1 MGKNKKQINFPDTL
15 IILSGILVVFM
26 ILTWF
31 VSAGEFDRVVQNGR
45 TIIVPGTYQSVESN
59 PQGVGALLMAPI
71 KGFIGAAQIIAF
83 VFLIG
88 GAFGMINRTG
98 AMDAGIR
105 SILKISQENHSFKK
119 WVIPAL
125 MTLFSLAGATFGMSE
140 EVLVFVMISIPLGM
154 ALGYDSIVGIAI
166 PFVGAGAGFAGAF
179 LNPFTVGVAQGIAE
193 LTPFSGMG
201 YRLIAWFIMTCI
213 AILFVVQYAQKL
225 DKKAEASPVF
235 EIDQQREFHQ
245 LSEQQLSFNWS
256 HRSVLL
262 LFIASLILLVVG
274 VSFWDWYINEITAL
288 FLALGIASAMVG
300 KIGSSS
306 ALSAFK
312 DGAREMLVPA
322 LVIAL
327 ANGLIVVVQDGKI
340 IDTIL
345 HSMAS
350 LVDDLPRPISVE
362 FMFVFQSL
370 LNFFIPS
377 GSGQAALTMP
387 LMAPL
392 SDILEIDRQIA
403 VLAYQFGDGLSNMII
418 PTSGVTMG
426 VLAIAKIPYNLW
438 LKWMFPLFI
447 YMSLAA
453 MAMLFLAVLF
463 ING

>member
-1 MGKNKKQINFPDTL
+1 MEKKQIKFPDTL
-15 IILSGILVVFM
+15 IILSGILIVFI
-26 ILTWF
+26 ILTWL
-31 VSAGEFDRVVQNGR
+31 VPAGEFNRAVQDHQSV
-45 TIIVPGTYQSVESN
+45 IIPGTYQGVEAN
-59 PQGVGALLMAPI
+59 PQGVGALLKAPI
-71 KGFIGAAQIIAF
+71 RGFIGAAQIIAF

-105 SILKISQENHSFKK
+105 SILEISQKNQAFKK
-119 WVIPAL
+119 WVIPTL

-193 LTPFSGMG
+193 LTPFSGMA
-201 YRLIAWFIMTCI
+201 YRLIAWFIMTAI
-213 AILFVVQYAQKL
+213 AILFVVFYARRL
-225 DKKAEASPVF
+225 DQRAEASPVYD
-235 EIDQQREFHQ
+235 IDQKRKFEHF
-245 LSEQQLSFNWS
+245 SEQHIAFNWS

-262 LFIASLILLVVG
+262 LFLASLIFLVIG
-274 VSFWDWYINEITAL
+274 VSFWNWYINEITAL
-288 FLALGIASAMVG
+288 FIALGI
-300 KIGSSS
+300 SS
-306 ALSAFK
+306 AVVGRIGTNAALKAFK

-350 LVDDLPRPISVE
+350 LVDELPRTLSVE
-362 FMFVFQSL
+362 FIFVFQSL

-426 VLAIAKIPYNLW
+426 ILAIAKIPYNIW

-453 MAMLFLAVLF
+453 MALLFFAILF

>member
-1 MGKNKKQINFPDTL
+1 MNNEKKIKFPDTL
-15 IILSGILVVFM
+15 IILSSILVIFM
-26 ILTWF
+26 TLTWF
-31 VSAGEFDRVVQNGR
+31 VPAGEFQRVIQNGR
-45 TIIVPGTYQSVESN
+45 SVIVPGTYQAVEAN
-59 PQGVGALLMAPI
+59 PQGIGALLMAPI
-71 KGFIGAAQIIAF
+71 SGFIGAAQIIGF

-88 GAFGMINRTG
+88 GAFGMINGTG
-98 AMDAGIR
+98 ALDAGIR
-105 SILKISQENHSFKK
+105 SILEFSKKRASFKK
-119 WVIPAL
+119 WVIPSL
-125 MTLFSLAGATFGMSE
+125 MLLFSLAGATFGMSE

-154 ALGYDSIVGIAI
+154 ALGYDSIVGVAI

-193 LTPFSGMG
+193 LAPFSGMG
-201 YRLIAWFIMTCI
+201 FRLIAWVIMTSI
-213 AILFVVQYAQKL
+213 AILFVIRYARIL
-225 DKKAEASPVF
+225 DKNPKNSPVYVL
-235 EIDQQREFHQ
+235 DQKRDIKHITENPIPFT
-245 LSEQQLSFNWS
+245 NA
-256 HRSVLL
+256 HRIVLL
-262 LFIASLILLVVG
+262 LFLASLGILVLG
-274 VSFWDWYINEITAL
+274 VTYWHWYINEITGL
-288 FLALGIASAMVG
+288 FLALGIASAVFG
-300 KIGSSS
+300 RIGTAK
-306 ALSAFK
+306 ALKSFTEGAK
-312 DGAREMLVPA
+312 DMIVPA

-345 HSMAS
+345 HGMAS
-350 LVDDLPRPISVE
+350 LVDDLPRTVSVE

-426 VLAIAKIPYNLW
+426 ILAIAKIPYNVW
-438 LKWMFPLFI
+438 LRWMLPLFLI
-447 YMSLAA
+447 FSLAA
-453 MAMLFLAVLF
+453 MALLAVAVMT